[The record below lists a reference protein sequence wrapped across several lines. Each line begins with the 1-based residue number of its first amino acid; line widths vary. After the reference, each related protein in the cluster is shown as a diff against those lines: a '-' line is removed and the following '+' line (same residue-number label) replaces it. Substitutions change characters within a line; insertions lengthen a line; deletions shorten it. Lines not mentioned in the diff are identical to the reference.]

1 MIRKMMVFKA
11 VLSMSGFT
19 YDVIIIGGGVA
30 GCAVA
35 RELARYRARIALLE
49 RAEDVCSGASKAN
62 SGIVHAG
69 FDAAPG
75 TAKARF
81 NLLGNRQMGA
91 LARELDFE
99 FARCGS
105 LVLCLD
111 EADRPRLEALAARG
125 RQNGVPGLEILPG
138 DEVRRREPM
147 VSERCVAALWAPT
160 GGIVC
165 PFGLTIA
172 LAENACDNGVT
183 FLPLTE
189 VTAIARMEGGYR
201 VETGRG
207 ALTAR
212 CVVNAAGVYA
222 DVLHN
227 QVSARRLHITPRKG
241 DYCLL
246 DKTAGGHVRSTIFQL
261 PGAAGKGVLV
271 TPTVHGNLLLGPTA
285 TDQTDREN
293 TATTAAELD
302 FLQRRAAEG
311 VRALPLRAVITAFS
325 GLRAHE
331 DGGDFALGSP
341 GDAPGFFD
349 AAGIESPGLTSA
361 PAIGRWL
368 AERVAAYLGA
378 PPRADWQPRRRGI
391 LRAASLPEEERRALI
406 ARQPAYGAIVCRCEQ
421 ISEGEIL
428 DAIARTPGA
437 RSLDGLKRRVR
448 QGMGRCQGGFC
459 TPRAMELLAQ
469 ARGIPP
475 EAVCK
480 NGPGSRMIAGE
491 EGAQ

>member
-1 MIRKMMVFKA
+1 
-11 VLSMSGFT
+11 MSGFT

-111 EADRPRLEALAARG
+111 EADRPRLEALAVRG

-189 VTAIARMEGGYR
+189 VTAIARMGGGYR

-285 TDQTDREN
+285 TDRPGKHGHDS
-293 TATTAAELD
+293 
-302 FLQRRAAEG
+302 RRA
-311 VRALPLRAVITAFS
+311 RLP
-325 GLRAHE
+325 
-331 DGGDFALGSP
+331 
-341 GDAPGFFD
+341 
-349 AAGIESPGLTSA
+349 AA
-361 PAIGRWL
+361 
-368 AERVAAYLGA
+368 
-378 PPRADWQPRRRGI
+378 
-391 LRAASLPEEERRALI
+391 
-406 ARQPAYGAIVCRCEQ
+406 
-421 ISEGEIL
+421 
-428 DAIARTPGA
+428 PGA

-475 EAVCK
+475 EEVCK

>member
-19 YDVIIIGGGVA
+19 YDVIIIGGGVV

-261 PGAAGKGVLV
+261 PGVAGKGVLV

-331 DGGDFALGSP
+331 DGGDFVLGSP

-406 ARQPAYGAIVCRCEQ
+406 AWQPAYGAIVCRCEQ

>member
-1 MIRKMMVFKA
+1 
-11 VLSMSGFT
+11 MSGFT

-111 EADRPRLEALAARG
+111 EADRPRLEALAVRG

-189 VTAIARMEGGYR
+189 VTAIARMGGGYR

-261 PGAAGKGVLV
+261 PGAAGIPCLCGTMVIGLTPGRAVTAVSREHGLFTLQAGAVVLAMGCRERPRGALNIPGTRPAGVYTAGTAQRLMNIEGLRV
-271 TPTVHGNLLLGPTA
+271 GREVVVLGSGDIGLIMA
-285 TDQTDREN
+285 RRMKLEG
-293 TATTAAELD
+293 AEVRAVAELM
-302 FLQRRAAEG
+302 
-311 VRALPLRAVITAFS
+311 PYS
-325 GLRAHE
+325 G
-331 DGGDFALGSP
+331 
-341 GDAPGFFD
+341 
-349 AAGIESPGLTSA
+349 
-361 PAIGRWL
+361 
-368 AERVAAYLGA
+368 
-378 PPRADWQPRRRGI
+378 
-391 LRAASLPEEERRALI
+391 
-406 ARQPAYGAIVCRCEQ
+406 
-421 ISEGEIL
+421 
-428 DAIARTPGA
+428 
-437 RSLDGLKRRVR
+437 GLKRNIV
-448 QGMGRCQGGFC
+448 QCLDDF
-459 TPRAMELLAQ
+459 
-469 ARGIPP
+469 GIPLLLSHTVVEVHGRQRVTGVTLAAVDAQRRPVPGNEKYIPCDTLLLSVGLLP
-475 EAVCK
+475 ENELMWTRCSSK
-480 NGPGSRMIAGE
+480 QNTWSSCR
-491 EGAQ
+491 

>member
-1 MIRKMMVFKA
+1 
-11 VLSMSGFT
+11 
-19 YDVIIIGGGVA
+19 
-30 GCAVA
+30 
-35 RELARYRARIALLE
+35 
-49 RAEDVCSGASKAN
+49 
-62 SGIVHAG
+62 
-69 FDAAPG
+69 
-75 TAKARF
+75 
-81 NLLGNRQMGA
+81 
-91 LARELDFE
+91 
-99 FARCGS
+99 
-105 LVLCLD
+105 
-111 EADRPRLEALAARG
+111 
-125 RQNGVPGLEILPG
+125 
-138 DEVRRREPM
+138 M

-261 PGAAGKGVLV
+261 PGAVGKGVLV

-331 DGGDFALGSP
+331 DGGDFVLGSP

-428 DAIARTPGA
+428 DAIARTPSA